1 MLNSLMFF
9 LPHSTFYLI
18 LPHWAT
24 DNPTIDVPTNERPNQ
39 NKPNQW
45 DSTAKC
51 DKKRSKRHATLK
63 GKCE

>member
-39 NKPNQW
+39 NKPNQ
-45 DSTAKC
+45 
-51 DKKRSKRHATLK
+51 
-63 GKCE
+63 